1 MDVEAHFI
9 CQLCQTK
16 FHTEE
21 DISLHSCIDIEI
33 KQEKQE
39 SKIEDPLGVYDSSD
53 LDVSEEF
60 FDTILKQVDV
70 LCYIINNGDSNL
82 NRTIKVNHI
91 LSTALSCYKIHAEN
105 QIEDDLN
112 SKKYLNQ
119 HVDDIPESE
128 NDEMETAS
136 ESDLRKNDINDM
148 NVISKEAKENKHKS
162 KDFTTTKTVSFLPN
176 WTK

>member
-1 MDVEAHFI
+1 MDVEANLI
-9 CQLCQTK
+9 CQFCQTK

-33 KQEKQE
+33 KQEKRE
-39 SKIEDPLGVYDSSD
+39 SKIEDPLGVNDSSD

-112 SKKYLNQ
+112 SKKDLDQ
-119 HVDDIPESE
+119 RVDYIPESV
-128 NDEMETAS
+128 NDEMETES
-136 ESDLRKNDINDM
+136 ESDLRKNDIKNMD
-148 NVISKEAKENKHKS
+148 VISKKAKENKHKA
-162 KDFTTTKTVSFLPN
+162 KDFTTT
-176 WTK
+176 